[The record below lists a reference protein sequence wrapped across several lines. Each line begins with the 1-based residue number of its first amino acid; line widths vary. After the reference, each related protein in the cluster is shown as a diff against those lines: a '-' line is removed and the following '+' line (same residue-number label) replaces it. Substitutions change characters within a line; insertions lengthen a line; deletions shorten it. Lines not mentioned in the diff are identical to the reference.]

1 MSLGYCEKDCT
12 QCALREV
19 LNCPGCQMGPGNEM
33 YGNCGIAA
41 CCRGKKLESCGSC
54 DKRVGCTELAVK
66 ELLPQRR
73 KTQHAVKQA
82 RALVMDRR
90 APYLGKLLW
99 VLFWLMIG
107 SILVPVDLNIEGLV
121 QLESLFWLSD
131 VIALGMALTV
141 IAMAREEKSYE
152 LPGFLL
158 AGLAIHDFLM
168 HLFTVNGEPPL
179 WAILTSMLTPYL
191 AVGGT
196 YLLFTAHAETAGD
209 VGAALPGK
217 WKKLRKWYVVA
228 GIAIEVSNY
237 LVIFAPMPITIA
249 VGIMGIVLVAVEILE
264 LVYLARMAKGF
275 CRFKRT

>member
-1 MSLGYCEKDCT
+1 MSLGYCEKDCA
-12 QCALREV
+12 QCALREE

-33 YGNCGIAA
+33 YGNCGIAS
-41 CCRGKKLESCGSC
+41 CCRGKKLDSCGGC

-66 ELLPQRR
+66 ELLAQRR

-82 RALVMDRR
+82 RASVMDRR

-99 VLFWLMIG
+99 VMFWLMIG
-107 SILVPVDLNIEGLV
+107 GVLVPDELNIEGFV
-121 QLESLFWLSD
+121 QLESLLWLSD
-131 VIALGMALTV
+131 VIALGVALTV

-209 VGAALPGK
+209 VDAALPGK

-237 LVIFAPMPITIA
+237 LVIIAPMPITIA
-249 VGIMGIVLVAVEILE
+249 VGIMGIVLVAVGILE